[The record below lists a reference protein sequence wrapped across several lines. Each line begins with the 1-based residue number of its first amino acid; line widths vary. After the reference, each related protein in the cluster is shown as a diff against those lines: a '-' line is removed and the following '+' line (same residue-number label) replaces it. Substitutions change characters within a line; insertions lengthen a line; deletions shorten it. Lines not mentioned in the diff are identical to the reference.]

1 MGRRDDAAQA
11 GMAGMIRY
19 HRRWFPGVS
28 AMGFFSQLV
37 RHKSIEQLQAEVVT
51 RRDFRRVLGLW
62 QLTAIG
68 IGGIIGVGI
77 FVLAGQQAAV
87 NAGPAV
93 VLSFLIAGLGS
104 ACAALCY
111 AEFAG
116 LIPVTG
122 SAYTYSYAVL
132 GEFVAWIIG
141 WDLLLEYALVVAVV
155 AIGWSGYVQVLLASA
170 GVRLPEWA
178 QQSMS
183 AQTMEYYLQ
192 QIFGMHG
199 AAAIAAPGDGHRF
212 NVIAAAVSL
221 AVAVLLT
228 VRTEWGARF
237 NTAVVAIKVLG
248 VLLVVGVGVFYI
260 HPANWHPFIP
270 ARVVDAAT
278 GIGHFGW
285 QGVLTGASVVF
296 FAVFGYDTLT
306 TAAEE
311 ARHPQRDLPRAVL
324 LSLGVAM
331 VLYVAVSL
339 VLTGITSYRHLGG
352 DASVSDAFES
362 IGLHWLSLTIAA
374 AAVIGVTSVLFAF
387 MLGAARIW
395 FALARDG
402 LLPGWFAR
410 VSPRFGTPAR
420 PTLILGVFT
429 AIVAGLLPIGEVA
442 ELVNI
447 GTLSAF
453 IIICAA
459 IMLLRVRKPSLQRNF
474 RTPVVWF
481 TAPLGI
487 VFSALL
493 IYGLP
498 WITYERFVIWMAL
511 GCVIYFGYG
520 IRHSKLA
527 RGG

>member
-1 MGRRDDAAQA
+1 
-11 GMAGMIRY
+11 
-19 HRRWFPGVS
+19 
-28 AMGFFSQLV
+28 MGFFSRLV
-37 RHKSIEQLQAEVVT
+37 RHKSVEQLQAEAGK
-51 RRDFRRVLGLW
+51 RGDFRRVLGLW

-77 FVLAGQQAAV
+77 FVLAGQQAAT

-93 VLSFLIAGLGS
+93 ALSFIIAGLGS

-122 SAYTYSYAVL
+122 SAYTYGYAVL

-155 AIGWSGYVQVLLASA
+155 AIGWSGYVQVLLDSA
-170 GVRLPEWA
+170 GVHLPEWA
-178 QQSMS
+178 QKSMS
-183 AQTMEYYLQ
+183 AQTMHYYLQ
-192 QIFGMHG
+192 QMFGVHG
-199 AAAIAAPGDGHRF
+199 AAVLPSDGHRF
-212 NVIAAAVSL
+212 NVIAAAVSI
-221 AVAVLLT
+221 AVAILLT

-237 NTAVVAIKVLG
+237 NTTVVTIKVIG

-260 HPANWHPFIP
+260 HTANWHPFIP
-270 ARVVDAAT
+270 ARVVDATT
-278 GIGHFGW
+278 GLGHFGW

-311 ARHPQRDLPRAVL
+311 AKRPQQDLPRAVL
-324 LSLGVAM
+324 LSLAIAM
-331 VLYVAVSL
+331 VLYIAVSL
-339 VLTGITSYRHLGG
+339 VLTGIVPYGTLGG
-352 DASVSDAFES
+352 EASVSDAFQS
-362 IGLHWLSLTIAA
+362 IGLHWLSIVIAI

-402 LLPGWFAR
+402 LLPGWFAK

-420 PTLILGVFT
+420 PTIILGLFT
-429 AIVAGLLPIGEVA
+429 ALVAGLLPIGEVA

-453 IIICAA
+453 IIICAS
-459 IMLLRVRKPSLQRNF
+459 IMVLRVRRPDLQRNF
-474 RTPVVWF
+474 RTPAVWF

-487 VFSALL
+487 LFSVAL

-498 WITYERFVIWMAL
+498 WITYERFVIWMAI

-520 IRHSKLA
+520 MWHSKLEQ
-527 RGG
+527 GGNG